1 MKLPSI
7 VTLAALSNAFVM
19 PNEVVF
25 NELVIEDHNPHHKEK
40 TSLKHAPE
48 KVPCGAHHILDSAKE
63 HWRGAKQA
71 SQNILD
77 ETLALVDHTISTTE
91 KEFVAH
97 GFEAQSWLE
106 HNIEAQLEALEKHE
120 HLHPPHRKPPHHGP
134 PGKHRPHHPPHHGK
148 PNATIYELISKSKYT
163 TKLAALIAEDS
174 ELVELLNSTKANFTV
189 FAPTDAA
196 FAKIP
201 EHAPK
206 PPKEFIKKVLL
217 YHVSPGLF
225 PAGKLLFSHTVPTL
239 LNETL
244 LGDKAQRLSA
254 HLQFGGVKINYYSKV
269 VAVNIVSAIVC
280 PNVRPC

>member
-1 MKLPSI
+1 MKLLNL
-7 VTLAALSNAFVM
+7 VTVAALSNAFVL
-19 PNEVVF
+19 PDEVVF
-25 NELVIEDHNPHHKEK
+25 KDLAIETQSSLQKEK
-40 TSLKHAPE
+40 TSLKHALG

-63 HWRGAKQA
+63 QWRGAKKA

-77 ETLALVDHTISTTE
+77 DTLALVDHAVENAKDEI
-91 KEFVAH
+91 VAH
-97 GFEAQSWLE
+97 GFAAQSWLE

-120 HLHPPHRKPPHHGP
+120 HPPHHKKPHHGP

-148 PNATIYELISKSKYT
+148 PNSTVYELIASSKYT

-174 ELVELLNSTKANFTV
+174 ELVDLLNSTKANFTV

-244 LGDKAQRLSA
+244 LGDKPQRLSA

-269 VAVNIVSAIVC
+269 VAVNIVGHLWSSRS
-280 PNVRPC
+280 NSS

>member
-1 MKLPSI
+1 MKLLNL
-7 VTLAALSNAFVM
+7 VTFAAFTNAFVL
-19 PNEVVF
+19 PDEVVF
-25 NELVIEDHNPHHKEK
+25 KNVAIETQSSPQKENTLGK
-40 TSLKHAPE
+40 L
-48 KVPCGAHHILDSAKE
+48 PCRTHHILDSAKE
-63 HWRGAKQA
+63 HWRGVKKA
-71 SQNILD
+71 SLNILD
-77 ETLALVDHTISTTE
+77 DTLALVQHAVEDT
-91 KEFVAH
+91 KEEIVAH
-97 GFEAQSWLE
+97 GFAAQSWLE
-106 HNIEAQLEALEKHE
+106 HNIEAQIEALEKHE
-120 HLHPPHRKPPHHGP
+120 HPHPPHHKPPHDGP

-148 PNATIYELISKSKYT
+148 SNSTVYELIANSKYT

-244 LGDKAQRLSA
+244 LGDKPQRLSA

-269 VAVNIVSAIVC
+269 VAVNIVCIPLPSNITSS
-280 PNVRPC
+280 